1 MGNGNHYGTGGEYSA
16 RMPAREPAGQVG
28 RLLATVLLVLAVAA
42 LLVWAGTLSPDPA
55 ANRYP
60 EEEDVMPYPG
70 SHVGERASVGGYVVG
85 TDPVIIETGYSGP
98 SRFMLEGATA
108 AEGNVESLENGDR
121 VTAFGTI
128 VDESTIETE
137 RLVTG
142 TARSQA
148 YMLVV
153 SAVGGLWVAGRLLWG
168 WRFDPTALAF
178 VPRGGDG

>member
-1 MGNGNHYGTGGEYSA
+1 MS
-16 RMPAREPAGQVG
+16 AREPAGQAG
-28 RLLATVLLVLAVAA
+28 RLLAAALLLVALAA
-42 LLVWAGTLSPDPA
+42 LLVWSGTLSPDPA

-60 EEEDVMPYPG
+60 EEEDVMPNPG

-85 TDPVIIETGYSGP
+85 TDPVVIESGYSGP
-98 SRFMLEGATA
+98 SRFTLEGAMA
-108 AEGNVESLENGDR
+108 AEGNVDSLETGDR

-128 VDESTIETE
+128 TDESTIETE

-148 YMLVV
+148 YMFVV
-153 SAVGGLWVAGRLLWG
+153 SAVGGLWVAGRFLWG
-168 WRFDPTALAF
+168 WRFDLATLSF